1 MLLQEAATLAFLRV
15 LSRAVPRGRSFF
27 RENKTL
33 SWLQS
38 QGGFLHWK
46 DFFLNTIYTEG
57 ADCQRDNW
65 ETPGENV
72 SLLIDN
78 GFLLPSPPPSER
90 KKKKKKHAKKFFL
103 MQRKRQK
110 KRATK
115 WAWDETYNAQ
125 GPKEIRWEVDGK
137 HGPVGP
143 TGVILMIAPLFREW
157 LLWLKRKR

>member
-57 ADCQRDNW
+57 ADCQRDN
-65 ETPGENV
+65 
-72 SLLIDN
+72 
-78 GFLLPSPPPSER
+78 
-90 KKKKKKHAKKFFL
+90 
-103 MQRKRQK
+103 
-110 KRATK
+110 
-115 WAWDETYNAQ
+115 
-125 GPKEIRWEVDGK
+125 
-137 HGPVGP
+137 
-143 TGVILMIAPLFREW
+143 
-157 LLWLKRKR
+157 